1 MEDVSLILNALNTRS
16 GMVHV
21 VDPLLV
27 LQVHSGMETDVLMIS
42 LIVQLE
48 LTGMVPLVSQVQT
61 DVLKELD
68 GMDLCA

>member
-21 VDPLLV
+21 ADPLLV

-42 LIVQLE
+42 LIVLLE